1 MDAFCFAQ
9 PYRGLKRLKPNFFH
23 GCTAATFGSPPSL
36 GEIVLKWAW
45 QSAMIHLSSMLSF
58 GAYTTWTVLGSGA
71 YYRQHSLS
79 RIICCICLHCYM
91 LWGANG
97 PKQDILPKCFSGSGI
112 GRNLKPKPGPCMISS
127 GTGRNSAD
135 DTLDDNPWW
144 LWGLVFHPLPTFLE
158 RVFPYI

>member
-58 GAYTTWTVLGSGA
+58 GAYTT
-71 YYRQHSLS
+71 
-79 RIICCICLHCYM
+79 
-91 LWGANG
+91 
-97 PKQDILPKCFSGSGI
+97 
-112 GRNLKPKPGPCMISS
+112 
-127 GTGRNSAD
+127 
-135 DTLDDNPWW
+135 
-144 LWGLVFHPLPTFLE
+144 
-158 RVFPYI
+158 